1 MSLIERVGT
10 SSRTAEMD
18 DVDRQAYFIT
28 TLLRSGAVYTPVT
41 VVIQKKGGH
50 DNYTK
55 SLIPIRPSM
64 KLVGKHIEK
73 DRSV

>member
-28 TLLRSGAVYTPVT
+28 TLLRAVYTPVT
-41 VVIQKKGGH
+41 VVIQKKRGPRQ
-50 DNYTK
+50 
-55 SLIPIRPSM
+55 LQ
-64 KLVGKHIEK
+64 
-73 DRSV
+73 